1 MNYYKEQFNKA
12 GWFVPPYVQMG
23 YLNEIAGDISKNNDS
38 NLESLL
44 SRIYTHDHLAAM
56 VVHRYPIV
64 PHISD
69 YKLIIAEA
77 IDAHFLGL
85 HHVAVSGLIPVIEG
99 AGRKILESKNI
110 SENYVK
116 NVFVALAEHCKED
129 VISNNL
135 GAVDEIVA
143 MLDSFVHFTNN
154 NLYVKSTRYP
164 HGDKTNRHGILH
176 GAFSDSDYG
185 TPINFYKAIGSIEFL
200 CFVVSI
206 REPISFFAPNSS
218 EVSFKL
224 AKQYALFQKM
234 NDWRKY
240 G

>member
-1 MNYYKEQFNKA
+1 MDYYKELFNKA

-23 YLNEIAGDISKNNDS
+23 YLDKIAEDISKNNDS

-56 VVHRYPIV
+56 VKHRYPIA

-99 AGRKILESKNI
+99 VGRKILESKNI
-110 SENYVK
+110 SEKYVK
-116 NVFVALAEHCKED
+116 NVFVAVAEHSKED
-129 VISNNL
+129 VIANQL

-154 NLYVKSTRYP
+154 NLYVNSARYP

-185 TPINFYKAIGSIEFL
+185 EPINFYKAIGSIEFL

-218 EVSFKL
+218 EASFKL
-224 AKQYALFQKM
+224 AKQYALFQIM
-234 NDWRKY
+234 NDWRKN